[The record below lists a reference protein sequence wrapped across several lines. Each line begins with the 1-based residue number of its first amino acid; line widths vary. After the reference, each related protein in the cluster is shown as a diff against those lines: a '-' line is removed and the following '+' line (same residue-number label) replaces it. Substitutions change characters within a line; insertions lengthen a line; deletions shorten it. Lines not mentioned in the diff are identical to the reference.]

1 MRLGKVTGLDKVE
14 IGSPLIQSRLLIHPK
29 RLPSDE
35 GVKSIEE
42 ELKNAGGEVIM
53 KNLIE
58 VEAVRIE
65 ESKVAEADSEGSSA
79 EMEKMV
85 KVYDEIIV
93 TILDILNYLYVI
105 SSKEMIAK
113 FIQDRELSMALAKY
127 FFLTTNE
134 GVRLQI
140 LEFYR

>member
-1 MRLGKVTGLDKVE
+1 
-14 IGSPLIQSRLLIHPK
+14 
-29 RLPSDE
+29 
-35 GVKSIEE
+35 
-42 ELKNAGGEVIM
+42 M
-53 KNLIE
+53 KNLTEGDSISTEQGKLEEAEPE
-58 VEAVRIE
+58 VLSADME
-65 ESKVAEADSEGSSA
+65 KVA
-79 EMEKMV
+79 

-127 FFLTTNE
+127 FFLTSNE

-140 LEFYR
+140 LEFYRQAFDNILSEP